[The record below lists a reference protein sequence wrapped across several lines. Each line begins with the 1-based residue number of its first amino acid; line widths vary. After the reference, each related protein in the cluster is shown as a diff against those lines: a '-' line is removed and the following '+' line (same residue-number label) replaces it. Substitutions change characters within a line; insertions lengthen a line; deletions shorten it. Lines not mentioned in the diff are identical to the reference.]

1 MLEPQDRSRP
11 SRAADGNAETWVY
24 DRWPEPGV
32 PGRRR
37 PPARRTGWGRLP
49 ATAGVLIVVAAAMAG
64 AVFTVA
70 SHREPGRALGVLV
83 LAGTLVA
90 GTAVRARAAY
100 AIIPAPALAYAV
112 AATFAGYIHDRAADT
127 THAALAAHALQW
139 IADGFAAMT
148 AATALA
154 ALVTLARWLPS
165 LRSAR

>member
-1 MLEPQDRSRP
+1 
-11 SRAADGNAETWVY
+11 
-24 DRWPEPGV
+24 
-32 PGRRR
+32 
-37 PPARRTGWGRLP
+37 
-49 ATAGVLIVVAAAMAG
+49 
-64 AVFTVA
+64 
-70 SHREPGRALGVLV
+70 V